1 MLYLQKN
8 GFGRATSGDF
18 KGRPLM
24 ACPTFLIGHHQ
35 DAALA
40 IPLATMP
47 GPVQDLTSDG
57 RALFFCGER
66 RYSFTR

>member
-1 MLYLQKN
+1 
-8 GFGRATSGDF
+8 
-18 KGRPLM
+18 M

-57 RALFFCGER
+57 RALFFLWGEALFFYQVR
-66 RYSFTR
+66 ERK